1 MVHPWHSPMEYLPD
15 ISSFMYVEHTH
26 EHNSKYHKTLKQ
38 EAKMSKMEIIRILSS
53 VKTVFCCSSSFEISF
68 VLVSISSN
76 SLSPCWLSKAAI
88 LKKNEA
94 RNFGKKE
101 NDLSLPRPM
110 TTVAWVNRS
119 NGTK

>member
-1 MVHPWHSPMEYLPD
+1 MEYLPC
-15 ISSFMYVEHTH
+15 ISSCMNVGHTD
-26 EHNSKYHKTLKQ
+26 EHNSKYHKTLRQ
-38 EAKMSKMEIIRILSS
+38 DAKMSKMEIIRILSS

-68 VLVSISSN
+68 VLVSILSN
-76 SLSPCWLSKAAI
+76 SLSPCSLSKAAI
-88 LKKNEA
+88 LRKIEA

-119 NGTK
+119 NAAK